1 MPRPPETAPGAAALR
16 GNPYSSLLARMATHE
31 GEVFP
36 LHVGDAWRQAPAGC
50 RPEELGPG
58 LPGINRYTDVW
69 GLPELRDAI
78 ASRVSAQSGEPV
90 ARANVLVT
98 GGATAGLMAAVAAL
112 VAPGEE
118 VLLLGPR
125 WPLIEGHVRLV
136 GAIPVEVPLFLGDLS
151 PEAAVATVRAHA
163 TERTAAIYV
172 NTPSN
177 PTGRVLPPETVDA
190 LARVARE
197 QNLWLLADE
206 VYELYAY
213 SGAHR
218 PAYAAAPE
226 RTVAAHSLSKAWGLS
241 GARCGWL
248 VGPEKA
254 LAEIVKVGAH
264 TIYSAPT
271 ASQHAA
277 LRILAGGGDAWVA
290 EARAEYGATG
300 REAARR
306 LSLPAP
312 EGGMF
317 LFLDVA
323 GALDGRG
330 LMGLLEDVAG
340 EGLFLAPG
348 PSFGPYPTH
357 VRLCYT
363 AVPPDAALRGVDVL
377 ARRLGRARE

>member
-1 MPRPPETAPGAAALR
+1 MPRPPETSPAAAALR
-16 GNPYSSLLARMATHE
+16 GSPYSSLLGRMATHR

-36 LHVGDAWRQAPAGC
+36 LHVGDTWRAAPEGC
-50 RPEELGPG
+50 RPEELPRG

-69 GLPELRDAI
+69 GLPEVRDAI
-78 ASRVSAQSGEPV
+78 AEQAAARTGAPV
-90 ARANVLVT
+90 THANVLVT

-125 WPLIEGHVRLV
+125 WPLIEGHVRLA
-136 GAIPVEVPLFLGDLS
+136 GATPVEVPFFMSDLS
-151 PEAAVATVRAHA
+151 PDGAAATVRAHV
-163 TERTAAIYV
+163 TPRTAAVYL

-190 LARVARE
+190 LARVARDL
-197 QNLWLLADE
+197 NLWLLADE
-206 VYELYAY
+206 VYELYVY
-213 SGAHR
+213 DGTHR
-218 PAYAAAPE
+218 PAYAAAPD
-226 RTVAAHSLSKAWGLS
+226 RTVAAYSLSKAWGLA

-248 VGPEKA
+248 VGPAAA
-254 LAEIVKVGAH
+254 LAEIVKIGAH

-290 EARAEYGATG
+290 EARAEYRATG

-306 LSLPAP
+306 LGIPAP
-312 EGGMF
+312 EGGTF

-323 GALDGRG
+323 GALDARG

-363 AVPPDAALRGVDVL
+363 AVPPDAALRGVDIL
-377 ARRLGRARE
+377 ARRLGRP

>member
-1 MPRPPETAPGAAALR
+1 MPRPPETAPAAAVLR
-16 GNPYSSLLARMATHE
+16 GNPYSSLLARIATHE

-36 LHVGDAWRQAPAGC
+36 LHVGDTWRQAPAGC

-58 LPGINRYTDVW
+58 LAGINRYTDVW
-69 GLPELRDAI
+69 GLPSLRDAI
-78 ASRVSAQSGEPV
+78 AARVRTQTGMPAS
-90 ARANVLVT
+90 RANVLVT

-112 VAPGEE
+112 VSPGEE

-125 WPLIEGHVRLV
+125 WPLIEGHVRLA
-136 GAIPVEVPLFLGDLS
+136 GANPVEVPLFMGDLS
-151 PEAAVATVRAHA
+151 PEAAAAAVAARVTVK
-163 TERTAAIYV
+163 TAAIYV

-190 LARVARE
+190 IGRIARE
-197 QNLWLLADE
+197 RNLWLLADE

-213 SGAHR
+213 AGTHR

-226 RTVAAHSLSKAWGLS
+226 RTVAAHSLSKAWGLA

-248 VGPEKA
+248 VGPEAA
-254 LAEIVKVGAH
+254 LSQIVKIGAH

-271 ASQHAA
+271 ASQYAA
-277 LRILAGGGDAWVA
+277 LRVLAGGGDAWVK
-290 EARAEYGATG
+290 EARAEYAATG

-306 LSLPAP
+306 LGVPTP
-312 EGGMF
+312 EGGTF

-323 GALDGRG
+323 SALDGRG
-330 LMGLLEDVAG
+330 LMGLLEDVAD

-377 ARRLGRARE
+377 ARRLRRTS

>member
-1 MPRPPETAPGAAALR
+1 MPRPPDAAPAAAALR
-16 GNPYSSLLARMATHE
+16 GNPYSSLLDRMAMHP

-36 LHVGDAWRQAPAGC
+36 LHVGDTWRAAPAGC
-50 RPEELGPG
+50 RPEELPPG
-58 LPGINRYTDVW
+58 LPGINRYTDVR

-78 ASRVSAQSGEPV
+78 AARASARTGVPV

-125 WPLIEGHVRLV
+125 WPLIEGHVRLA
-136 GAIPVEVPLFLGDLS
+136 GATPVEIPLFMGDLT
-151 PEAAVATVRAHA
+151 PDGAAAAVRARI
-163 TERTAAIYV
+163 TEKTAAIYV

-177 PTGRVLPPETVDA
+177 PTGRVLSPATVDA

-197 QNLWLLADE
+197 ANLWLIADE

-213 SGAHR
+213 AGPHR
-218 PAYAAAPE
+218 PAYGAAPE
-226 RTVAAHSLSKAWGLS
+226 RTIAAHSLSKAWGLA

-248 VGPEKA
+248 VGPEAA
-254 LAEIVKVGAH
+254 LSEIVKFGAH

-290 EARAEYGATG
+290 EARAEYEATG

-306 LSLPAP
+306 LGVPAP
-312 EGGMF
+312 EGGTF

-323 GALDGRG
+323 HALDGRG
-330 LMGLLEDVAG
+330 LGGLLEDVAG
-340 EGLFLAPG
+340 YGLVLAPG
-348 PSFGPYPTH
+348 TSFGPYPTH

-377 ARRLGRARE
+377 AKRLGRAS

>member
-1 MPRPPETAPGAAALR
+1 M
-16 GNPYSSLLARMATHE
+16 

-36 LHVGDAWRQAPAGC
+36 LHVGDTWRTAPEGC
-50 RPEELGPG
+50 RPEELPPG
-58 LPGINRYTDVW
+58 IPGINRYTDVW
-69 GLPELRDAI
+69 GLLELRDAI
-78 ASRVSAQSGEPV
+78 AARASADTGIPV

-98 GGATAGLMAAVAAL
+98 GGATSGLMAAVAAL

-125 WPLIEGHVRLV
+125 WPLVEGHVRLA
-136 GAIPVEVPLFLGDLS
+136 GATPVEVPVFAGDVG
-151 PEAAVATVRAHA
+151 PKAAVAAVRARA
-163 TERTAAIYV
+163 TERTAALYL
-172 NTPSN
+172 NTPNN
-177 PTGRVLPPETVDA
+177 PTGRMLPPETLAA
-190 LARVARE
+190 LAAFARE
-197 QNLWLLADE
+197 RNLWVLADE

-213 SGAHR
+213 AGPHR
-218 PAYAAAPE
+218 HAYGLAPE
-226 RTVAAHSLSKAWGLS
+226 RTVAAHSLSKAWGLA

-248 VGPEKA
+248 VGPGAA
-254 LAEIVKVGAH
+254 LSEIVKIGAH

-277 LRILAGGGDAWVA
+277 LRILAGAADAWVA
-290 EARAEYGATG
+290 EARAEYAATG

-306 LSLPAP
+306 LGLPAP
-312 EGGMF
+312 EGGSF

-323 GALDGRG
+323 RALDGRG
-330 LMGLLEDVAG
+330 LMGFLEDVAD

-377 ARRLGRARE
+377 ARRLAGSRSPGDRA